1 MHRYKIEE
9 RKVYPIFAA
18 KKFHKEIS
26 HDGAQNLWQGL
37 EMNQVIPGSWDSQ
50 SVSTV
55 RRIAGSEGV
64 LFFFFFFFLN
74 MISQS
79 KHTIAMFIQCS
90 KPAVLSF
97 NT

>member
-50 SVSTV
+50 SFSTV
-55 RRIAGSEGV
+55 RRTAGSEGV
-64 LFFFFFFFLN
+64 LFFLFKKKKYNFTIKKHHSN
-74 MISQS
+74 VYTMQQACGSQ
-79 KHTIAMFIQCS
+79 F
-90 KPAVLSF
+90 
-97 NT
+97 

>member
-50 SVSTV
+50 SFSTV
-55 RRIAGSEGV
+55 RRTAGSEGV
-64 LFFFFFFFLN
+64 LFFLFKKN
-74 MISQS
+74 NKI
-79 KHTIAMFIQCS
+79 
-90 KPAVLSF
+90 
-97 NT
+97 